1 MHGVGRH
8 RADHTVSTRDDV
20 HTYLICGGEISAGG
34 VDVQSVTRAAQDI
47 GVSQSLEDLGSEFR
61 LLVGDGTL
69 AGFSIQALAVART
82 DPDVAQRYLRILAT
96 TLRAVHAHTGATG
109 DEARPIPGPRSLDRA
124 LPGSRHRC
132 DHQIEHPGDRR
143 APRRDARKRLTAE
156 ISSTG

>member
-20 HTYLICGGEISAGG
+20 HTCLICGGEIPAGG

-47 GVSQSLEDLGSEFR
+47 GVSQSFEGLGSEFR
-61 LLVGDGTL
+61 SLVGDGTL

-96 TLRAVHAHTGATG
+96 TLRAVHAHTGVTG
-109 DEARPIPGPRSLDRA
+109 DELAQFLARGVLIVHLQA
-124 LPGSRHRC
+124 LGI
-132 DHQIEHPGDRR
+132 DVTT
-143 APRRDARKRLTAE
+143 K
-156 ISSTG
+156 SSTQAIEELLDGTQGND